1 MAGRGGAGLATVREH
16 EELDDGRVPHDFK
29 RMSSDAMLA
38 LEDIEMKEE
47 IGRGGF
53 SHVYL
58 GTYKGAQVA
67 VKKMP
72 LVDKDAVKYLDSE
85 LAILKNFDSPYLIKY
100 HGAAIRGK
108 EVYIVTEFMRGGDLS
123 TILSKH
129 TDVPLPWRL
138 RCRIARDA
146 AEGIVT
152 LHDTEVVHRDIKTES
167 EFSFYIEMCLRTG
180 GCSGKQLPAASPLPI
195 ARCYAVAP
203 VAQGPCSTPHA
214 PCFYSVP
221 LRLPL
226 CLCPQ
231 TSCLTTAGAAW
242 LRTTASRAS
251 PAATWP

>member
-1 MAGRGGAGLATVREH
+1 MAARGSAGLATVREH

-29 RMSSDAMLA
+29 RMSSDAMIS

-85 LAILKNFDSPYLIKY
+85 LAILKNFDSPFLIKY

-167 EFSFYIEMCLRTG
+167 ASTDPAICSSLRHTRV
-180 GCSGKQLPAASPLPI
+180 CWAVPRPLF
-195 ARCYAVAP
+195 
-203 VAQGPCSTPHA
+203 T
-214 PCFYSVP
+214 
-221 LRLPL
+221 
-226 CLCPQ
+226 
-231 TSCLTTAGAAW
+231 
-242 LRTTASRAS
+242 
-251 PAATWP
+251 